1 MLKNDKKHIKDQ
13 LEKSYKDSIL
23 KLNIEVN
30 NLKQK
35 IILLNSQKEAFIEE
49 NILLQKTIKNKELL
63 IKDSTNK
70 TDFGKSKIKKLQE
83 KVILQ

>member
-1 MLKNDKKHIKDQ
+1 MLKNDKKHIKEQ
-13 LEKSYKDSIL
+13 LEKEYKDDIL

-49 NILLQKTIKNKELL
+49 NILLQKTIKNKESL
-63 IKDSTNK
+63 IKENNS
-70 TDFGKSKIKKLQE
+70 S
-83 KVILQ
+83 